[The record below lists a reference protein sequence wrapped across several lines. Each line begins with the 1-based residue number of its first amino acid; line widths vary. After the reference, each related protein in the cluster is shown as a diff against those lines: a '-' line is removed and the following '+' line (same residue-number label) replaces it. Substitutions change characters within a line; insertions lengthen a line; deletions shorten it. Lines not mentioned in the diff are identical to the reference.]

1 MLKVLR
7 LRNFR
12 LLWLGQGISL
22 LGDQFYIVAL
32 PWLVLQLTGDA
43 LATGTVLALAGV
55 PRAVF
60 MLLGGAVTDRLSA
73 RSVML
78 ASNVLRLVLV
88 TFLAVLVLT
97 NSIALWML
105 YVFALIFGLVD
116 AFFFPASSAII
127 PQIVQLDDLQAANS
141 LYQAT
146 AQLSYFLGPVIAGAM
161 IALLGSGARAAGG
174 EAMPDL
180 RGIGVSFAVDAVSFL
195 ASAITL
201 WLLHLERR
209 EAQPSA
215 RERQNF
221 WLDIREGLLFSWKD
235 PALRITLLLVA
246 VINLFANGL
255 IVVGIPV
262 LARERFPEGALAFG
276 VIMSAWG
283 GGALLGTI
291 TAGTVPKPSP
301 RWLGPTAV
309 GMAGVVGLGLALFG
323 LVPTTALAAVI
334 AVAMGTANGYRLI
347 LIVSWLQRRT
357 PRAMLGRTM
366 SLVAFAAVG
375 LGPVSSALAG
385 ALLSVGVTALFLGA
399 GGLLVVASMLA
410 AMHPAIR
417 AMGIETTR

>member
-1 MLKVLR
+1 
-7 LRNFR
+7 
-12 LLWLGQGISL
+12 
-22 LGDQFYIVAL
+22 
-32 PWLVLQLTGDA
+32 
-43 LATGTVLALAGV
+43 
-55 PRAVF
+55 
-60 MLLGGAVTDRLSA
+60 
-73 RSVML
+73 
-78 ASNVLRLVLV
+78 
-88 TFLAVLVLT
+88 
-97 NSIALWML
+97 
-105 YVFALIFGLVD
+105 
-116 AFFFPASSAII
+116 
-127 PQIVQLDDLQAANS
+127 
-141 LYQAT
+141 
-146 AQLSYFLGPVIAGAM
+146 
-161 IALLGSGARAAGG
+161 
-174 EAMPDL
+174 MPDL
-180 RGIGVSFAVDAVSFL
+180 RGIGISFAVDAVSFL

-209 EAQPSA
+209 DAQPSA

-385 ALLSVGVTALFLGA
+385 ALLSVGVTALFVGA